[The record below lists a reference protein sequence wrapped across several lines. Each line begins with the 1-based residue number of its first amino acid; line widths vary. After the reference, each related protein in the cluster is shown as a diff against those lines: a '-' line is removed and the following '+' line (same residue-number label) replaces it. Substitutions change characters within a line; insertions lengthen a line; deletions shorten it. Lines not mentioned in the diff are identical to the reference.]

1 MFRKEHDI
9 FAQFTT
15 RTCTSTQKRASH
27 TFREYAFHRADF
39 SIECMRQCKA

>member
-15 RTCTSTQKRASH
+15 RTCTSTENIESNLY
-27 TFREYAFHRADF
+27 TMEYAFWRRLIHRV
-39 SIECMRQCKA
+39 